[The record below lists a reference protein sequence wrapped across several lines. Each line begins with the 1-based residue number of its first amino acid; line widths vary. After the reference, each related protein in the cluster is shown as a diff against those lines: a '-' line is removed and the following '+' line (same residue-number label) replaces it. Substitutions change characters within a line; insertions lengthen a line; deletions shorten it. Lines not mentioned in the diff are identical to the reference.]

1 VIVATACAAT
11 AVVQAAVTGAHAIGP
26 KAPKGVRVTVIARGI
41 PLPTSFAFAPG
52 GRVFVGAA
60 GKACGNVGCG
70 PRGGVYLL
78 RPKAAARQVLTVS
91 TGAAV
96 AWSAG
101 RLFVATRGRL
111 DSYSDF
117 DGLTFSGPT
126 TLLSGLPN
134 WVNGVAAGP
143 GGRIWVAMGGDC
155 DTCAATAELA
165 QAVVAVPPDGG
176 APTVV
181 ARRLRQPYGIA
192 FPAGSSVPFV
202 TAVGQDNLG
211 EDAPPDA
218 IVRATAGADFGFP
231 MCNWTRRSSC
241 ASFTRPTALLLPHT
255 TPTGIAV
262 IGADAFVGTYGY
274 NSVLRMPLKGSQPK
288 PFLTAF
294 PSPVVAVGANRGDLY
309 VGTVAG
315 TIYRVRP

>member
-1 VIVATACAAT
+1 M
-11 AVVQAAVTGAHAIGP
+11 
-26 KAPKGVRVTVIARGI
+26 
-41 PLPTSFAFAPG
+41 
-52 GRVFVGAA
+52 GAA

-78 RPKAAARQVLTVS
+78 RPKAAARHVLTVT

-111 DSYSDF
+111 DSYSNF
-117 DGLTFSGPT
+117 DGQTFAAPT

-155 DTCAATAELA
+155 DTCAATELA
-165 QAVVAVPPDGG
+165 QAVVAVPADGG
-176 APTVV
+176 TPTVI

-192 FPAGSSVPFV
+192 FPAGSSVPLV

-231 MCNWTRRSSC
+231 RCNWTRRSSC
-241 ASFTRPTALLLPHT
+241 APFTKPAALLLPHT

-262 IGADAFVGTYGY
+262 IGANAFVGTYGY
-274 NSVLRMPLKGSQPK
+274 NFVSACHSRDRSR
-288 PFLTAF
+288 
-294 PSPVVAVGANRGDLY
+294 SRS
-309 VGTVAG
+309 
-315 TIYRVRP
+315 